1 MGQDS
6 SIRRDSMEIITA
18 LITPIL
24 TGLVVWFIE
33 RHKTEKDE
41 LKEEADQVDADI
53 NYATMQLAYATA
65 MAVKRGKAN
74 GEVEDAI
81 EDYNRAKTKRD
92 KFNEKIKNKVV

>member
-1 MGQDS
+1 
-6 SIRRDSMEIITA
+6 MEIITA

-24 TGLVVWFIE
+24 TGLIVWGIE
-33 RHKTEKDE
+33 HHKTEKDA

-74 GEVEDAI
+74 GEVEDAVKAY
-81 EDYNRAKTKRD
+81 DAAKEKRD
-92 KFNEKIKNKVV
+92 KFNEKLKNKVV